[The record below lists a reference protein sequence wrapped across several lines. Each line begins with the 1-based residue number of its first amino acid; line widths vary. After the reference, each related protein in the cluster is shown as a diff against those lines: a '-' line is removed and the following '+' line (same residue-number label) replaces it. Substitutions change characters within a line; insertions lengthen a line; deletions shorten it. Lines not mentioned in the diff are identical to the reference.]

1 MQGENCFTIKFYA
14 SFTINWQLK
23 EQKLRW
29 SSTKKYFVDDGYDG
43 GGGIVDYKSYLFV
56 FVIFNFKFW
65 LIWPYDIKF
74 RKA

>member
-14 SFTINWQLK
+14 SFTINGQLK
-23 EQKLRW
+23 EQKLRL

-56 FVIFNFKFW
+56 FVIFNFKF
-65 LIWPYDIKF
+65 
-74 RKA
+74 